1 MSRRRLGE
9 PNFSLRRKLLPS
21 AKATKKLQTAD
32 CPPHRARACTCM
44 ASRNPLPSAQDS
56 QPSEGHSGHRERQ
69 DTNYG
74 LFRLDAESPGLQ
86 PPTFPVR
93 GLIHLP
99 CPGLKWEAAHA
110 CHTHTC
116 SRCPH
121 THQLP
126 HGGEAFYRGDC

>member
-21 AKATKKLQTAD
+21 AKATKKLQTAG

-86 PPTFPVR
+86 LPPFQLEALSTSPVL
-93 GLIHLP
+93 G
-99 CPGLKWEAAHA
+99 
-110 CHTHTC
+110 
-116 SRCPH
+116 
-121 THQLP
+121 
-126 HGGEAFYRGDC
+126 